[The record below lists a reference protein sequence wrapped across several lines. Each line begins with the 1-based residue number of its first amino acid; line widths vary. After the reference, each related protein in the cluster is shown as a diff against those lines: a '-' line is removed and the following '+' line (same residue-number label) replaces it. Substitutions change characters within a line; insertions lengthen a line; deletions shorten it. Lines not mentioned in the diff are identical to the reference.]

1 MRRPSLAVVPLLLL
15 PFATGVAQAQT
26 TELALTCNGKSTYF
40 SSTLDP
46 TSMPVKNMSLVVNLT
61 AKTVTGFSIAVN
73 IISYDVA
80 GVSFE
85 GRGIDSGWTVTIH
98 GAIDRTTGSVWAVES
113 WKKGDELNDPRNW
126 HGQALDLELICA
138 PTKRVF

>member
-26 TELALTCNGKSTYF
+26 AELALTCNGKSTYF
-40 SSTLDP
+40 SNTLDP
-46 TSMPVKNMSLVVNLT
+46 TSLPVRNMGLVVNLM

-73 IISYDVA
+73 VISYDVT
-80 GVSFE
+80 GISFE
-85 GRGIDSGWTVTIH
+85 GHGIDSDWTVTIH
-98 GAIDRTTGSVWAVES
+98 GAIDRVTGSVWAVES
-113 WKKGDELNDPRNW
+113 WKKGDEWNDPRNW
-126 HGQALDLELICA
+126 HGQALDLELICT